1 MRRHSG
7 ARADVT
13 RIGAGGT
20 QVREANGM
28 FRVYVGPYPNRDK
41 RRVAERISTAFGFA
55 TAVAPH

>member
-1 MRRHSG
+1 
-7 ARADVT
+7 
-13 RIGAGGT
+13 
-20 QVREANGM
+20 M